1 MRMIILLARLYPS
14 DVKLKGPLFLKV
26 SKQGAVL
33 SEPMVSVALYIFQL
47 SSAQSS

>member
-1 MRMIILLARLYPS
+1 MRMIILLARLYPK

-33 SEPMVSVALYIFQL
+33 SEPMVSEALYIFQL
-47 SSAQSS
+47 SSAPSS